1 MFESKGA
8 CPDQWTSLA
17 GGCYKFLPEK
27 LSWEAAKDACSL
39 MAGWLVEIESEE
51 QNDAIQAEALN
62 QDFPSAWIGLGDAA
76 TEGEFLWGSGGAPS
90 YTNWAPGQP
99 KNHKNKAHP
108 EGEDC
113 AVMNIKDGTGF
124 HKGKPWSTPKKW
136 NDVYCDLKSHVI
148 CQYEKDGFVRAA
160 LCEKK

>member
-1 MFESKGA
+1 MLNVLNLFCA
-8 CPDQWTSLA
+8 PFPYWFSL
-17 GGCYKFLPEK
+17 LNNV
-27 LSWEAAKDACSL
+27 D
-39 MAGWLVEIESEE
+39 LVEIGFFA
-51 QNDAIQAEALN
+51 QV
-62 QDFPSAWIGLGDAA
+62 
-76 TEGEFLWGSGGAPS
+76 
-90 YTNWAPGQP
+90 
-99 KNHKNKAHP
+99 